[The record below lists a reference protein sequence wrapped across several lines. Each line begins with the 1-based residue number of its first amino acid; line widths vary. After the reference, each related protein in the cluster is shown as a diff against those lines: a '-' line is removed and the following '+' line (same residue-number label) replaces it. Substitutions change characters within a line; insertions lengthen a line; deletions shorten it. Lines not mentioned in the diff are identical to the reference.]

1 MKLLLP
7 DNIYTRL
14 FSLVVPGIHE
24 ENIIYTGSATISRE
38 LDDERAHIALI
49 PSMDLLSYN
58 QFFVSGKAGISFD
71 GVLSNSYFYF
81 LKHLRMVKQIF
92 LRGDVSKNEVILAKI
107 IFAEQFDTQIEIF
120 LDSKPFE
127 LNANN
132 YLVCGDDN
140 IKGDIF
146 EAGLSMADQVADL
159 LEAPYVNYVLASK
172 DEQLLKNFT
181 ASIDN
186 LDKIL
191 EDNFDNLIKRIDT
204 TNNIKETIKQN
215 LNSVYFDMTEVE
227 KKSLNSLLQLPYF
240 TQVLP
245 DIVEIKIVD

>member
-14 FSLVVPGIHE
+14 YSMVIPGIHE
-24 ENIIYTGSATISRE
+24 ENIIFTGSATISKE
-38 LDDERAHIALI
+38 LDENKAHLALI

-58 QFFVSGKAGISFD
+58 DFYVSGKTGISFD
-71 GVLSNSYFYF
+71 GALSNSYFYF
-81 LKHLRMVKQIF
+81 LKQLRMVKQIY
-92 LRGDVSKNEVILAKI
+92 LRGDVSKNEVILTKI
-107 IFAEQFDTQIEIF
+107 VFAEQFDTQIEIF

-127 LNANN
+127 FNAKN

-146 EAGLSMADQVADL
+146 EAGLSLADQVSDL
-159 LEAPYVNYVLASK
+159 LEAPYVNYVLVSK

-181 ASIDN
+181 SQISN
-186 LDKIL
+186 LDKAL
-191 EDNFDNLIKRIDT
+191 EDNFDSIINRINT
-204 TNNIKETIKQN
+204 TNNIKDYIKQN
-215 LNSVYFDMTEVE
+215 LNSMYFDMTENE

-240 TQVLP
+240 TQVLQ